1 MLELVL
7 SALAIM
13 AMRVVDVSIGTV
25 RIVMIMRSRLA
36 IAAVLGFFE
45 SLTWVTAAAL
55 VFANLDSPVRVV
67 AFAAGF
73 AIGTLMGGLVE
84 RWLAM
89 GSCMIRV
96 MASVDSPSVAHALRS
111 EGFGVTVVNA
121 EGRDGEVRVT
131 FTVVPR
137 RRARAAMAIV
147 HQINPGA
154 FVTVED
160 VKVAEVA
167 RRQSGAVVLK

>member
-1 MLELVL
+1 MLELAL

-45 SLTWVTAAAL
+45 SLLWVTAAAL

-73 AIGTLMGGLVE
+73 ATGTLMGGLVE
-84 RWLAM
+84 QWVAM

-96 MASVDSPSVAHALRS
+96 MASVESPPVANALRS
-111 EGFGVTVVNA
+111 EGLGVTVVNA

-137 RRARAAMAIV
+137 RRQKTAMAIITE
-147 HQINPGA
+147 INPEA

-167 RRQSGAVVLK
+167 RRQTGAVVFK

>member
-1 MLELVL
+1 MDIAL

-45 SLTWVTAAAL
+45 SLLWVTAAAL

-73 AIGTLMGGLVE
+73 ATGTLMGGLVE
-84 RWLAM
+84 QWVAM
-89 GSCMIRV
+89 GTCLIRV
-96 MASVDSPSVAHALRS
+96 MAPVESPSVAHALRS

-131 FTVVPR
+131 FTVLPR
-137 RRARAAMAIV
+137 RRVKAAMAIV
-147 HQINPGA
+147 DEINPGA

-160 VKVAEVA
+160 VKVADVA

>member
-1 MLELVL
+1 MELIL
-7 SALAIM
+7 SALAIL
-13 AMRVVDVSIGTV
+13 ALRVVDVSIGTV

-36 IAAVLGFFE
+36 VAAALGFFE

-55 VFANLDSPVRVV
+55 VFTNLDSPLRVV
-67 AFAAGF
+67 AFAGGF
-73 AIGTLMGGLVE
+73 ATGTLMGGLVE
-84 RWLAM
+84 RWVAI
-89 GSCMIRV
+89 GSCTIRV
-96 MASVDSPSVAHALRS
+96 MAPVDSPPVAHALRS

-137 RRARAAMAIV
+137 RRSRAALAIIDE
-147 HQINPGA
+147 INPAA
-154 FVTVED
+154 FITVED

>member
-1 MLELVL
+1 MELAL
-7 SALAIM
+7 SALAIF
-13 AMRVVDVSIGTV
+13 AMRIVDVSVGTV

-36 IAAVLGFFE
+36 VATVLGFFE
-45 SLTWVTAAAL
+45 SLLWVTAAAL
-55 VFANLDSPVRVV
+55 VFANLDSPLRVV
-67 AFAAGF
+67 AFAGGF
-73 AIGTLMGGLVE
+73 ATGTLMGGLVE
-84 RWLAM
+84 RWVAM

-96 MASVDSPSVAHALRS
+96 VAPVDTPSVARALRS

-121 EGRDGEVRVT
+121 EGRDGEVRIT

-137 RRARAAMAIV
+137 RRAKAALTIIKE
-147 HQINPGA
+147 INPSA
-154 FVTVED
+154 FITVED

>member
-1 MLELVL
+1 MELAL
-7 SALAIM
+7 SAVAIM

-36 IAAVLGFFE
+36 VAAVLGFFE
-45 SLTWVTAAAL
+45 SLVWVTAAAL
-55 VFANLDSPVRVV
+55 VFSNLDSPLRIV

-73 AIGTLMGGLVE
+73 ATGTLTGGLVE
-84 RWLAM
+84 RWVAM
-89 GSCMIRV
+89 GSCTVRV
-96 MASVDSPSVAHALRS
+96 MAPVDSPSVAHALRS

-121 EGRDGEVRVT
+121 EGRDGDVRVT

-137 RRARAAMAIV
+137 RRARAVLGIV
-147 HQINPGA
+147 NEINPGA